1 MASNPVTLQMEELQ
15 KFIKDSVESVVQSII
30 PAEFHALRQAINE
43 CIDKVETKMDSRIL
57 VLEERLESLEN
68 ENLRMSQIIQ
78 ELEGKIDSEN
88 NGNVGELQV
97 RQTAMEKNI
106 RDALLQSNNNEQYSR
121 RDSIRIYGIP
131 LPVSENISD
140 HGTNDDCEGLVIKLA
155 NEKLNMDL
163 SRMDIEAAHRVGRVK
178 DNLQPVIVKFHR
190 RATRDKMIMKR
201 KQLKGL
207 PVRIHED
214 LTRLNASLLNRLGNS
229 PLIHKSWSW
238 MGKIWA
244 IAKGS
249 GAKKVKVQ
257 PFEELE
263 SIISRSSN

>member
-1 MASNPVTLQMEELQ
+1 
-15 KFIKDSVESVVQSII
+15 
-30 PAEFHALRQAINE
+30 
-43 CIDKVETKMDSRIL
+43 
-57 VLEERLESLEN
+57 
-68 ENLRMSQIIQ
+68 
-78 ELEGKIDSEN
+78 
-88 NGNVGELQV
+88 
-97 RQTAMEKNI
+97 
-106 RDALLQSNNNEQYSR
+106 
-121 RDSIRIYGIP
+121 
-131 LPVSENISD
+131 
-140 HGTNDDCEGLVIKLA
+140 
-155 NEKLNMDL
+155 
-163 SRMDIEAAHRVGRVK
+163 MDIEAAHRVGRVK

-201 KQLKGL
+201 KQLKGI

-244 IAKGS
+244 IAKGH

-263 SIISRSSN
+263 SIISRSLN